1 MTERE
6 RIGALIASIR
16 KEKGLTQED
25 LATICGM
32 KKQHI
37 SRIEHGMYSVGIET
51 LAKVGEALGRK
62 IDLVKK

>member
-37 SRIEHGMYSVGIET
+37 SRIEHGMYSVGIEI
-51 LAKVGEALGRK
+51 LAKIGEALGRK